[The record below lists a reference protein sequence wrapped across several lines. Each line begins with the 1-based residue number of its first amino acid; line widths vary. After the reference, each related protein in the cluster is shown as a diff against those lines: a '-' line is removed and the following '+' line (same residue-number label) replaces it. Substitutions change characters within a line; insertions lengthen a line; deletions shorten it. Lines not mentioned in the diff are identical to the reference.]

1 MQNTSKRIFFW
12 TLVVLFFTTTPLII
26 FYSLGYRFN
35 TQRGIFVFTG
45 SLSIK
50 SNPQNVE
57 IYIDQK
63 LENKSLNRLNNSYHV
78 GGLKPGEHL
87 VEVKAPGFSAWSKKI
102 TISSGTSTEF
112 WNVILKRDSY
122 EKTAYQTER
131 IDKYFF
137 DPGKKMI
144 AYTKTGTEGILVDV
158 LDLDANES
166 ENVFS
171 SAEYKFTDDKKEN
184 IEWSPQSEKIII
196 PANKEE
202 EKNYFIVDI
211 EEKETANL
219 KELVEE
225 DNIQKVRW
233 DRENKDFIYYI
244 ANNSI
249 YYLNT
254 KNPQEK
260 RLVADNIA
268 SYDLSSGFVYY
279 FQIPSGI
286 IYRTNY
292 DGTGTPEQITT
303 YSPDKMNDTSYQITV
318 YDKDRI
324 ALLNK
329 SGELYIFNHGEKKD
343 YFKNLSSGI
352 DEIQFS
358 DDGKKMLY
366 YSGFEISVYYTRDWK
381 VQPVRT
387 EDEQKEITRF
397 SGEIKNI
404 QWTRDYEHVAFSV
417 GDKIKVTEID
427 NRSQN
432 NIMDLVSINNKE
444 SKMVSDL
451 GENKIY
457 FTDLDG
463 ETNNL
468 YSIIFPEDTGLI
480 PYFN

>member
-63 LENKSLNRLNNSYHV
+63 LENKSLNRLNNSYHI

-122 EKTAYQTER
+122 EKTAITVK
-131 IDKYFF
+131 DKY

-144 AYTKTGTEGILVDV
+144 AYTKTGVEGISVDV

-196 PANKEE
+196 PVNKEE

-211 EEKETANL
+211 EKKETANL
-219 KELVEE
+219 KELTEE

-233 DRENKDFIYYI
+233 DRENKDFIYY
-244 ANNSI
+244 
-249 YYLNT
+249 
-254 KNPQEK
+254 
-260 RLVADNIA
+260 V
-268 SYDLSSGFVYY
+268 
-279 FQIPSGI
+279 
-286 IYRTNY
+286 
-292 DGTGTPEQITT
+292 QIT
-303 YSPDKMNDTSYQITV
+303 
-318 YDKDRI
+318 
-324 ALLNK
+324 A
-329 SGELYIFNHGEKKD
+329 
-343 YFKNLSSGI
+343 
-352 DEIQFS
+352 
-358 DDGKKMLY
+358 
-366 YSGFEISVYYTRDWK
+366 
-381 VQPVRT
+381 
-387 EDEQKEITRF
+387 
-397 SGEIKNI
+397 
-404 QWTRDYEHVAFSV
+404 
-417 GDKIKVTEID
+417 
-427 NRSQN
+427 
-432 NIMDLVSINNKE
+432 
-444 SKMVSDL
+444 
-451 GENKIY
+451 
-457 FTDLDG
+457 
-463 ETNNL
+463 
-468 YSIIFPEDTGLI
+468 SII
-480 PYFN
+480 